1 MKRLSISVIIP
12 TLNEQ
17 ENIETLISYLHRL
30 DSALELIIADA
41 GSVDRTVEKAR
52 NLSKVIHS
60 ARGRGVQMNEGAKA
74 ATGDILWFIHADCR
88 PHPASIDAMAQALAN
103 ENIIG
108 GAFEYRLNQPGFKF
122 RLAENLSNYK
132 NRLLK
137 LLFGDMGIF
146 VRREIFEKMGGYKE
160 IPLMEDMDF
169 SKRLK
174 KRGKI
179 VILPQR
185 MNTSA
190 RRWIED
196 GYLLNSIRSW
206 TFQSAW
212 ALGTSPY
219 KLARWYRFK

>member
-12 TLNEQ
+12 TLNER
-17 ENIETLISYLHRL
+17 ENIETLLNYLHRL
-30 DSALELIIADA
+30 DNELELIVADA
-41 GSVDRTVEKAR
+41 GSVDKTVEKAR
-52 NLSKVIHS
+52 NMSKVIHS

-74 ATGDILWFIHADCR
+74 ATGDIIWFIHADCR
-88 PHPASIDAMAQALAN
+88 PHPASIDAMMQALAN
-103 ENIIG
+103 ENVVG
-108 GAFEYRLNQPGFKF
+108 GGFEYRLNQSGFKF

-146 VRREIFEKMGGYKE
+146 VRRKIFEKMGGYKD

-174 KRGKI
+174 KHGKI
-179 VILPQR
+179 VILPQH

-190 RRWIED
+190 RRWIEE
-196 GYLLNSIRSW
+196 GFVLHSIRSW
-206 TFQSAW
+206 TFQSIW
-212 ALGTSPY
+212 AFGVSPFFLAKWY
-219 KLARWYRFK
+219 KFK

>member
-132 NRLLK
+132 NRLLV
-137 LLFGDMGIF
+137 FF
-146 VRREIFEKMGGYKE
+146 
-160 IPLMEDMDF
+160 
-169 SKRLK
+169 
-174 KRGKI
+174 
-179 VILPQR
+179 
-185 MNTSA
+185 
-190 RRWIED
+190 
-196 GYLLNSIRSW
+196 
-206 TFQSAW
+206 
-212 ALGTSPY
+212 
-219 KLARWYRFK
+219 